1 MVNEEKRGRGR
12 PKMKDGKAKNRRI
25 VIRADD
31 ETVERL
37 ELLAKKL
44 NTSKSSA
51 VRTII
56 FKANNIV
63 NWW

>member
-12 PKMKDGKAKNRRI
+12 PKKEAGKTKNRRI

-37 ELLAKKL
+37 EALAKKL
-44 NTSKSSA
+44 NMSKSSA
-51 VRTII
+51 ARTII
-56 FKANNIV
+56 FKANNIL
-63 NWW
+63 NWR